1 MKENP
6 LKPIEGV
13 GLEVLRKPNGDDDK
27 GSSQRSAL
35 QRRKEKKYFFLH
47 VKHIAFSE
55 SVRGRLHLGLAYSLN
70 VVGAQNFCYNN
81 I

>member
-27 GSSQRSAL
+27 GSSERSAL
-35 QRRKEKKYFFLH
+35 QTAQEKKYFFSLQ
-47 VKHIAFSE
+47 E
-55 SVRGRLHLGLAYSLN
+55 PLRLSVACAR
-70 VVGAQNFCYNN
+70 
-81 I
+81 

>member
-27 GSSQRSAL
+27 GSSETQYIATPAG
-35 QRRKEKKYFFLH
+35 KKIFF
-47 VKHIAFSE
+47 F
-55 SVRGRLHLGLAYSLN
+55 YT
-70 VVGAQNFCYNN
+70 
-81 I
+81 